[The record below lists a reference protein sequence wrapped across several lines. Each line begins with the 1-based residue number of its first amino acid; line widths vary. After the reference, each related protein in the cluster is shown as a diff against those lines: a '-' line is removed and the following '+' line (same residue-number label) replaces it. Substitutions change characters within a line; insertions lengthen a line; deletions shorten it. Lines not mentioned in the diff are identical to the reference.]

1 MILYVP
7 GWLQHHYVAEHDHE
21 VEFESES
28 CFVSPKCWVC
38 RQAASHSPNHAA
50 TQAQAQA
57 QAFVDGRWARGTQT
71 YSFKNCKKK
80 KEEED
85 RRGTKNS
92 APPTDSHGHSPL
104 WRMLPSDAA
113 TSDPENIFKQNWR
126 TLKKKFLKKC
136 SNKYVATKL
145 PQDFTMH
152 LQYSKWSLEWT
163 DSHDRNTVKPLA
175 WMLT

>member
-28 CFVSPKCWVC
+28 CFVSPKCWDC
-38 RQAASHSPNHAA
+38 KRAASHSPNHAA
-50 TQAQAQA
+50 DQAQAQA
-57 QAFVDGRWARGTQT
+57 QAFVDGRWARGTKT
-71 YSFKNCKKK
+71 YSFKNCNKKK
-80 KEEED
+80 D

-92 APPTDSHGHSPL
+92 ATPADSHGHSPL

-126 TLKKKFLKKC
+126 TLKKKLKK
-136 SNKYVATKL
+136 NAVTNTL
-145 PQDFTMH
+145 
-152 LQYSKWSLEWT
+152 LQNCPKISLCTCIIQNGALNEQILMTRTQW
-163 DSHDRNTVKPLA
+163 NPWLGC
-175 WMLT
+175 